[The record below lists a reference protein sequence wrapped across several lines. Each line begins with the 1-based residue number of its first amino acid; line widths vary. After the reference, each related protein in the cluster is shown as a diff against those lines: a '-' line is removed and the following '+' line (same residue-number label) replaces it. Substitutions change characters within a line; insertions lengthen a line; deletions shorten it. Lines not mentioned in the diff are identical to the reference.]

1 MRRKRSLLTLVGTTR
16 LASPSKKGEHLMPL
30 SPVMGW
36 GVAGFPLCLLTLVC
50 RIALAPDL
58 CGQYPPVIRGEG
70 GGGVW
75 GLVYSNTQVTMHV

>member
-1 MRRKRSLLTLVGTTR
+1 
-16 LASPSKKGEHLMPL
+16 MPL

-70 GGGVW
+70 GGRGGGGR
-75 GLVYSNTQVTMHV
+75 GLGAGIFQYSSDHACVIYTKREELSPWS